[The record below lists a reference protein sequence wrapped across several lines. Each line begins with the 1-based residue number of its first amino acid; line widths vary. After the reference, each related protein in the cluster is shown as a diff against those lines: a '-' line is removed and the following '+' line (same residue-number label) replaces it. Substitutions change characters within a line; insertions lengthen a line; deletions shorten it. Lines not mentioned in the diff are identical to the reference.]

1 MSGLEP
7 PAPGLDL
14 GGFSAA
20 PSLVHHLNVPGGS
33 GSIGCL
39 SWDCPSES
47 IRTIFF
53 FFFVGHTHS
62 CSTSTLCVLIIFF
75 CSFSQEMPVWQH
87 PGCCSD

>member
-33 GSIGCL
+33 GNIGCL

-53 FFFVGHTHS
+53 FLWDTHIPAPHPP
-62 CSTSTLCVLIIFF
+62 CV
-75 CSFSQEMPVWQH
+75 C
-87 PGCCSD
+87 